1 MGFFR
6 WILRLLSVSIDFFL
20 YVFTALALLFFIV
33 IAYQTNKKLILDSWI
48 NSVLFFGL
56 SASAALFIFKLIV
69 EAAASSLKE
78 KMDLYEVI
86 LFVKTK
92 REIEEQQR
100 KAGKKIK
107 VKTGLL
113 EQAKET
119 VGRFLE
125 RKQESTLPAKTEE
138 KTPELPPPLPQQ
150 PAPRPE
156 QRPTEESAKE
166 ETPNDTG
173 KLEKAEIKAI
183 GEELSSEAERIRQ
196 IFQSQLGEETWEQA
210 KDALDLFLSYFLK
223 SPEASSI
230 GIPITNNSLAE
241 KLSKI
246 PLLTHTRHVVEKAAE
261 LLSEKDN
268 LFGGVKTGVL
278 FAALLHDIGKLERVW
293 KEYTDRYES
302 SKHGE
307 YGANLIQKLANAGE
321 LPEIYDGL
329 WENVAQAVKNHH
341 DRFKK
346 QPDWIEMIRK
356 ADYMA
361 RAEELRQLGEPESQ
375 LEKFYQ
381 EIIGVQPFE
390 TEEFDLDEIAKV
402 VSKRAADYIKKMATN
417 PALAYIKTGGGAG
430 TRLLSMVG
438 EADLGDTL
446 KPLLYVDKSALV
458 NEIIMRD
465 RQLREAIQQFADEKG
480 RLDAKIQSELLK
492 FLEENG
498 VPPFTQ
504 SEVIFPEEAKS
515 YFKSGWK
522 RNCKPACMI
531 LSRYDLKEL
540 NPEANKLLQEVQKRV
555 AENRSLYFFGTVED
569 KNLDTQVYV
578 PTKEFVE
585 LNS

>member
-33 IAYQTNKKLILDSWI
+33 IAYQTNKKLILDSWV

-107 VKTGLL
+107 VKTGVLQQARGLAERLL
-113 EQAKET
+113 NRKENEQ
-119 VGRFLE
+119 
-125 RKQESTLPAKTEE
+125 TLPAELESQEIQQVENQIEEPITETEQVEEPREEVKNSAGKTEI
-138 KTPELPPPLPQQ
+138 KTVGE
-150 PAPRPE
+150 
-156 QRPTEESAKE
+156 
-166 ETPNDTG
+166 G
-173 KLEKAEIKAI
+173 LE
-183 GEELSSEAERIRQ
+183 SEAERIRQ

-230 GIPITNNSLAE
+230 GIPSTNNSLAE
-241 KLSKI
+241 KLSRI

-293 KEYTDRYES
+293 KEYTNRYES

-417 PALAYIKTGGGAG
+417 PALAYIKTGGGTG

-446 KPLLYVDKSALV
+446 KPVLYVDKSALV
-458 NEIIMRD
+458 NEIVMRD
-465 RQLREAIQQFADEKG
+465 RQLKEAIQQFADEKG

-504 SEVIFPEEAKS
+504 SEVVFPEEAKS